1 MSEGNMPRREDTEGN
16 VPRREDTE
24 TTQQRCPQQDVRLV
38 VGAFVLGYILA
49 IAAFSAGLIV
59 GRKWCHPC

>member
-1 MSEGNMPRREDTEGN
+1 MSESN

-38 VGAFVLGYILA
+38 VGALLLGFALA
-49 IAAFSAGLIV
+49 FAAFIAGLIV

>member
-1 MSEGNMPRREDTEGN
+1 MSESN

-38 VGAFVLGYILA
+38 VGALLLGFTLA
-49 IAAFSAGLIV
+49 IVAVAFG
-59 GRKWCHPC
+59 KEFKHCPPY